1 MCSTII
7 AGAASSSPPSSWEN
21 QPAGQGQENLF
32 STSSEKASRRRLCQN
47 WRYRKEVWRSSVF
60 SSFLICSFGWR
71 KRRAV
76 ASCSIAVSGRAGGR
90 GELPLPFSKPGF
102 ASWLEWLCWQQAR
115 EGGQQAGARCRPS
128 WTSSL
133 LLTIQHWK
141 QLPPLVSWLGQIWC
155 KSSRQASLHC
165 LQLCIICI
173 NTCNKLIWKREV
185 CRKYI
190 F

>member
-60 SSFLICSFGWR
+60 SSLLICSFGGR

-115 EGGQQAGARCRPS
+115 GGAAGRCQVQAILDQFSAPHNSALEAAASISLMAGPDLVQVKQ
-128 WTSSL
+128 TSQFTL
-133 LLTIQHWK
+133 FT
-141 QLPPLVSWLGQIWC
+141 
-155 KSSRQASLHC
+155 ALHY
-165 LQLCIICI
+165 LH
-173 NTCNKLIWKREV
+173 
-185 CRKYI
+185 KYMQ
-190 F
+190 